1 MEKCEGIVIRQTS
14 YRESDKIVRMYT
26 REFGKIGVVAR
37 GAKKTKSRLAAVT
50 QLFTSGYF
58 TFFCGNGLGTLQQGE
73 VIENFS
79 SIQQDIFMTAY
90 ATYVCELLD
99 KATEERQPNPYL
111 YELTFQILRNI
122 DEGYDPQILTQI
134 FEMKMLPVLG
144 LYPTMDKCAICG
156 ETTGHFDFSTGS
168 NGIIC
173 HRCYDKDRY
182 RMHLPEN
189 VVKLLRLFF
198 IFQLDRLGNID
209 VKPKTKEWLQK
220 AIDTYYDEY
229 SGLYLKSRKFL
240 RDMDK
245 WENMLKKES
254 DD

>member
-1 MEKCEGIVIRQTS
+1 
-14 YRESDKIVRMYT
+14 
-26 REFGKIGVVAR
+26 
-37 GAKKTKSRLAAVT
+37 
-50 QLFTSGYF
+50 
-58 TFFCGNGLGTLQQGE
+58 
-73 VIENFS
+73 
-79 SIQQDIFMTAY
+79 MTAY

-111 YELTFQILRNI
+111 YELTFQILRDIN
-122 DEGYDPQILTQI
+122 EGYDPQILTQI
-134 FEMKMLPVLG
+134 YEMKMLPVLG

-156 ETTGHFDFSTGS
+156 ETTGHFDFSTSS

-173 HRCYDKDRY
+173 HRCFEKDRY

-209 VKPKTKEWLQK
+209 VKPETKEWLQK

-229 SGLYLKSRKFL
+229 SGLYLKSRKFI
-240 RDMDK
+240 REMDK
-245 WENMLKKES
+245 WENMLKKDS